1 MADEPKNDQTLP
13 PDNFKAGTKIADA
26 ADVTMSPEHKEGL
39 AKIAA
44 DFGAETIAPM
54 NKASTDTEHD
64 VTLGALPSHHKHVDS
79 TMNLQIPK
87 FDPNGATMPPSGY
100 PAPKHD
106 PNDMTLAPS
115 GYSAPKHDPNDMT
128 LPPSGYPAP
137 KHDPNDMTLAPS
149 GYPAPKHDPNDMTL
163 SNHNQAL
170 FDSNSA
176 TMPPDGQVAASYD
189 PNGAT
194 MAPSQSGA
202 YDPNGATMPPSQ
214 SGAYDPN
221 GATMAPSQS
230 GDYDPNGATM
240 PPSQSGAY
248 DPNGATMAPGQE
260 SKSGNTAVNVG
271 SIKPNTGGKN
281 YPNVPGYDILGELGR
296 GGMGVV
302 YRAKQRG
309 LGRMVALKMILG
321 GANVNPDDVARF
333 ELEARAVG
341 SMTHPNIVQV
351 YEVSEFNGTPFF
363 SLEFVDGGPLDT
375 KLKSEPQPADWCA
388 QMMLQLSRGMAYA
401 HSKQIIHRDLK
412 PANVLIT
419 KDGVGK
425 IADFGLAKKMDADDG
440 KTRAGS
446 IMGTPS
452 YMPPEQ
458 ASGETADIGPLADIY
473 SLGAMFYEFLTGK
486 PPFRGT
492 TLLQTLED
500 VRNKE
505 PVAPNVL
512 VPSVPLDLQTICLK
526 CLEKDKAKR
535 YPTADELADD
545 IERFIKGEPILARPV
560 GIYTKTLKWAKRNQ
574 AKAALIAV
582 SALAAVTIFIGAI
595 TAAIMIRNSSIK
607 ELAARDAVDAQK
619 NAIAEELKS
628 IRDETTPAL
637 ITAMIFFDEKK
648 FEQAKDILGVI
659 VAKTAEKE
667 LLKEIYEPA
676 KKLLDDTENRIK
688 ATNDLGFFV
697 KHYDEALFQ
706 SSDVMGNRVEARA
719 KSIEEASK
727 ALEIVGI
734 NYIKDAKYA
743 LSLPSH
749 LSDVEKKHLTDEA
762 LELAVIIARRNAI
775 LLPDISPEDLKTRS
789 LESLEIM
796 EKTTGF
802 AKENHIFHLVK
813 GELLKT
819 LSQLPESQAEL
830 EKAKA
835 IAPERASEFFFLGLA
850 AFNQNEYAFA
860 QEFFEKALRKDPEMF
875 WANFLT
881 AVCQVRQEQW
891 AAARASLTSC
901 IATRPN
907 LGPAYLVR
915 GIVDGKLMRG
925 KKSASPS
932 DFAEA
937 VEDFKKAKKYG
948 VPKFDVLINEGNLFF
963 EMGKFKDAQKNF
975 EEAVLLKPTDP
986 RGINNL
992 ALCYRKAGKNVEA
1005 IELFTKNIKLNPI
1018 NGDSYHWRGLAFLDL
1033 QPKEIQKA
1041 TEDFL
1046 QAGNLRFLNIDK
1058 IEDYLIA
1065 AELFYATKAY
1075 DKALPLCDLAVR
1087 LNPSNSLSHL
1097 LKAKILLELNK
1108 FAESKT
1114 SFDDY
1119 FATHDPKKDM
1129 PLDPNAYKGRG
1140 ICQRALNLLG
1150 PALSDLSRSAAM
1162 LPDDTQLRVRRAML
1176 LVSAWK
1182 DLAQDDFTMVLA
1194 SKDANQGQIIEALTM
1209 RGYLRALQNNVKGA
1223 IEDADAALAK
1233 TPIPGVQ
1240 TVLNA
1245 AGVYSISGGKLEMD
1259 SDAKPELKP
1268 QAELYKK
1275 KAIELLKKAMDAFPE
1290 NQRQGIWVQ
1299 AISSDDSFDPLKK
1312 EAEFKALQAKYALPP
1327 KK

>member
-1 MADEPKNDQTLP
+1 MAGKPEDDQTLAP
-13 PDNFKAGTKIADA
+13 NNNIKSGIDDA
-26 ADVTMSPEHKEGL
+26 SILSEPSNSELSISPELKEGL

-54 NKASTDTEHD
+54 HKASTDTEHD
-64 VTLGALPSHHKHVDS
+64 VTLAPSHQHKHIDS
-79 TMNLQIPK
+79 TMNLQIPQFVMGAAPK
-87 FDPNGATMPPSGY
+87 NDPNSATMPPDGKAPAYDPSSATMPPSGNA
-100 PAPKHD
+100 APKND
-106 PNDMTLAPS
+106 PNA
-115 GYSAPKHDPNDMT
+115 A
-128 LPPSGYPAP
+128 
-137 KHDPNDMTLAPS
+137 
-149 GYPAPKHDPNDMTL
+149 TL
-163 SNHNQAL
+163 SPDDQAL
-170 FDSNSA
+170 FDSFFDSNSA
-176 TMPPDGQVAASYD
+176 TMPPDGKAPAYD
-189 PNGAT
+189 PNSAT
-194 MAPSQSGA
+194 MPPSQSGA

-214 SGAYDPN
+214 SGA
-221 GATMAPSQS
+221 
-230 GDYDPNGATM
+230 YDPNGATM

-260 SKSGNTAVNVG
+260 SKSGSSNTAVNVG
-271 SIKPNTGGKN
+271 SIKPNTGGSKF
-281 YPNVPGYDILGELGR
+281 PNVPGYDILGELGR

-321 GANVNPDDVARF
+321 GANVNPEDIARF

-351 YEVSEFNGTPFF
+351 YEVSEFQGAPFF
-363 SLEFVDGGPLDT
+363 SLEFVDGGPLDS
-375 KLKSEPQPADWCA
+375 KLKSEPQPAEWCA

-401 HSKQIIHRDLK
+401 HSMQIIHRDLK

-419 KDGVGK
+419 KDGIGK

-505 PVAPNVL
+505 PVAPNIL

-560 GIYTKTLKWAKRNQ
+560 SLYTKTLKWAKRNQ

-582 SALAAVTIFIGAI
+582 SAVAAVTIFIGAI

-607 ELAARDAVDAQK
+607 EMAARDAVDEK
-619 NAIAEELKS
+619 NKAIALELDG
-628 IRDETTPAL
+628 IRNETTPAL
-637 ITAMIFFDEKK
+637 ISAKTLFDEKK
-648 FEQAKDILGVI
+648 FEEAKDVLGKV
-659 VAKTAEKE
+659 VAKTSGKDPLEEIFKSANE
-667 LLKEIYEPA
+667 LLTQ
-676 KKLLDDTENRIK
+676 TEARIK
-688 ATNDLGFFV
+688 ATTDMSLFS
-697 KHYDEALFQ
+697 KHYDDALFH
-706 SSDVMGNRVEARA
+706 SSDAMGNRMEARES
-719 KSIEEASK
+719 SISEAVKGLS
-727 ALEIVGI
+727 LVGI
-734 NYIKDAKYA
+734 NYIEDKEYK
-743 LSLPSH
+743 LKLPDH
-749 LSDVEKKHLTDEA
+749 LSGAEKKHLTDEA
-762 LELAVIIARRNAI
+762 LELAVILARRNAMP
-775 LLPDISPEDLKTRS
+775 LPDISAEDLKKRS

-796 EKTTGF
+796 EKTRGF
-802 AKENHIFHLVK
+802 AKENHIFHLIK
-813 GELLKT
+813 GDLLKT
-819 LSQLPESQAEL
+819 LSQLPEAQAEF
-830 EKAKA
+830 EKAKT
-835 IAPERASEFFFLGLA
+835 IAPERASEFFFLGLG
-850 AFNQNEYAFA
+850 AFNQNDYAAA
-860 QEFFEKALRKDPEMF
+860 QDFFEKAVRKDPDMF

-881 AVCQVRQEQW
+881 AVCQVRQEQF

-925 KKSASPS
+925 KTSATES
-932 DFAEA
+932 DYSEA
-937 VEDFKKAKKYG
+937 FEDFRKAEKYG
-948 VPKFDVLINEGNLFF
+948 IPKFDVLVNEGNLFF
-963 EMGKFKDAQKNF
+963 EMNKFKDAQKNF
-975 EEAVLLKPTDP
+975 EEAVKLKPNDP

-992 ALCYRKAGKNVEA
+992 ALCYRKEGKNVEA
-1005 IELFTKNIKLNPI
+1005 IELFTKNIKANPI
-1018 NGDSYHWRGLAFLDL
+1018 SGDSYHWRGLAYLDL

-1041 TEDFL
+1041 TEDFI
-1046 QAGNLRFLNIDK
+1046 QAGNLRYLNKDK

-1065 AELFYATKAY
+1065 AELFYSTKNFE
-1075 DKALPLCDLAVR
+1075 KALPLCNLAVQ

-1114 SFDDY
+1114 AFDDY
-1119 FATHDPKKDM
+1119 FATHDPKKDS
-1129 PLDPNAYKGRG
+1129 PLDPQAYKGRG

-1162 LPDDTQLRVRRAML
+1162 LPDDTQSRVRRAML

-1194 SKDANQGQIIEALTM
+1194 SKDAEPGQIIEALTM
-1209 RGYLRALQNNVKGA
+1209 RGYLRATQNNIKGA

-1233 TPIPGVQ
+1233 NPTPSVQ

-1245 AGVYSISGGKLEMD
+1245 AGVYSISGGKLELD

-1268 QAELYKK
+1268 QADLYKK
-1275 KAIELLKKAMDAFPE
+1275 KAVELLKKAIEAFPE
-1290 NQRQGIWVQ
+1290 PQRQGIWGQ
-1299 AISSDDSFDPLKK
+1299 AVSSDDSFDSLKK
-1312 EAEFKALQAKYALPP
+1312 EADFKALQSKYTPAP

>member
-1 MADEPKNDQTLP
+1 MAATPENDQTIAPNNLKDP
-13 PDNFKAGTKIADA
+13 AKIEDA
-26 ADVTMSPEHKEGL
+26 SILQSSASDVSMSPEHKEGL
-39 AKIAA
+39 AKIAE

-54 NKASTDTEHD
+54 HKASTDTEHD
-64 VTLGALPSHHKHVDS
+64 VTLGASPSNHRQIDS

-87 FDPNGATMPPSGY
+87 FDSNSATMPPSGNA
-100 PAPKHD
+100 APKYD
-106 PNDMTLAPS
+106 PN
-115 GYSAPKHDPNDMT
+115 SATM
-128 LPPSGYPAP
+128 PPSGNAAP
-137 KHDPNDMTLAPS
+137 KNDPNA
-149 GYPAPKHDPNDMTL
+149 ATL
-163 SNHNQAL
+163 SPDDRAL
-170 FDSNSA
+170 FDAFFNSNSA
-176 TMPPDGQVAASYD
+176 TMPPDGKAPAYD

-194 MAPSQSGA
+194 MPPSQSGAYDPNGATMPPSQSGA

-221 GATMAPSQS
+221 GATMA
-230 GDYDPNGATM
+230 
-240 PPSQSGAY
+240 PSQSGAY

-271 SIKPNTGGKN
+271 SIKPNTGGSKF
-281 YPNVPGYDILGELGR
+281 PNVPGYDILGELGR

-321 GANVNPDDVARF
+321 GANVNPEDVARF

-351 YEVSEFNGTPFF
+351 YEVSEFNGAPFF
-363 SLEFVDGGPLDT
+363 SLEFVDGGPLDS
-375 KLKSEPQPADWCA
+375 KLKSEPQPAEWCA

-412 PANVLIT
+412 PANVLVT
-419 KDGVGK
+419 KDGIGK

-505 PVAPNVL
+505 PIAPNVL
-512 VPSVPLDLQTICLK
+512 VASVPLDLQTICLK

-574 AKAALIAV
+574 AKAALITV
-582 SALAAVTIFIGAI
+582 SAVAAVAIFLGSIVL
-595 TAAIMIRNSSIK
+595 MILAQKAEVLAKK
-607 ELAARDAVDAQK
+607 ELARDQ
-619 NAIAEELKS
+619 AIALELDG
-628 IRDETTPAL
+628 IRNETTPAL
-637 ITAMIFFDEKK
+637 ISAKTLFDEKK
-648 FEQAKDILGVI
+648 FEEAKDILGKI
-659 VAKTAEKE
+659 VAKTSGKDPLEEIFKSANE
-667 LLKEIYEPA
+667 LLTK
-676 KKLLDDTENRIK
+676 TEARIK
-688 ATNDLGFFV
+688 ATTDMSLFS
-697 KHYDEALFQ
+697 KHYDDALFH
-706 SSDVMGNRVEARA
+706 SSDAMGNRIEARESSISEAA
-719 KSIEEASK
+719 KGLS
-727 ALEIVGI
+727 LVGI
-734 NYIKDAKYA
+734 NYIEDKEYK
-743 LSLPSH
+743 LKLPDH
-749 LSDVEKKHLTDEA
+749 LSDAEKKHLTDEA
-762 LELAVIIARRNAI
+762 LELAVILARRNAMP
-775 LLPDISPEDLKTRS
+775 LPDISAEELKKRS

-796 EKTTGF
+796 EKTRGF
-802 AKENHIFHLVK
+802 AKENHIFHLIK
-813 GELLKT
+813 GDLLKT
-819 LSQLPESQAEL
+819 LSKLPEAQAEF
-830 EKAKA
+830 EKAKT
-835 IAPERASEFFFLGLA
+835 IAPERPSEFFFLGLG
-850 AFNQNEYAFA
+850 AFNQNDYPSA
-860 QEFFEKALRKDPEMF
+860 QDFFEKAVRKDPDMF

-881 AVCQVRQEQW
+881 AVCQVRQEQF

-925 KKSASPS
+925 KTSVTDS
-932 DFAEA
+932 DYSEA
-937 VEDFKKAKKYG
+937 FEDFKKAEKYG
-948 VPKFDVLINEGNLFF
+948 IPKFDVLVNEGNLFF
-963 EMGKFKDAQKNF
+963 EMNKFKDAQKNF
-975 EEAVLLKPTDP
+975 EEAVKLKPNDP

-992 ALCYRKAGKNVEA
+992 ALCYRKEGKNVEA
-1005 IELFTKNIKLNPI
+1005 IELFTKNIKANPI
-1018 NGDSYHWRGLAFLDL
+1018 SGDSYHWRGLAYLDL

-1041 TEDFL
+1041 TEDFI
-1046 QAGNLRFLNIDK
+1046 QAGNLRFLNKDK

-1065 AELFYATKAY
+1065 AELFYSTKKFE
-1075 DKALPLCDLAVR
+1075 KALPLCDLAVR

-1119 FATHDPKKDM
+1119 FATHDPKKDL
-1129 PLDPNAYKGRG
+1129 PLDPLAYKGRG

-1162 LPDDTQLRVRRAML
+1162 LPDDTQSRVRRAML

-1194 SKDANQGQIIEALTM
+1194 SKDADPGQIIEALTM
-1209 RGYLRALQNNVKGA
+1209 RGYLRATQNNIKGA

-1233 TPIPGVQ
+1233 NPTPSVQ
-1240 TVLNA
+1240 TVINA
-1245 AGVYSISGGKLEMD
+1245 AGVYSVSGGKLELD

-1268 QAELYKK
+1268 QADLYKK
-1275 KAIELLKKAMDAFPE
+1275 KAVELLKKAIEAFPE
-1290 NQRQGIWVQ
+1290 PQRQGIWGQVV
-1299 AISSDDSFDPLKK
+1299 SSDDSFDSLKK
-1312 EAEFKALQAKYALPP
+1312 EAEFKALQAKYAVAP

>member
-1 MADEPKNDQTLP
+1 MTATPEDDQTIAP
-13 PDNFKAGTKIADA
+13 NNNIKAATKTDDA
-26 ADVTMSPEHKEGL
+26 SILSVPSNSELSISPEHKEGL

-44 DFGAETIAPM
+44 DFGAETIAPVH
-54 NKASTDTEHD
+54 KASTDTEHD
-64 VTLGALPSHHKHVDS
+64 VTLGASHQHKHIDS
-79 TMNLQIPK
+79 TMNLQ
-87 FDPNGATMPPSGY
+87 MPPSSH
-100 PAPKHD
+100 ATPKND
-106 PNDMTLAPS
+106 PNA
-115 GYSAPKHDPNDMT
+115 A
-128 LPPSGYPAP
+128 
-137 KHDPNDMTLAPS
+137 
-149 GYPAPKHDPNDMTL
+149 TL
-163 SNHNQAL
+163 S
-170 FDSNSA
+170 
-176 TMPPDGQVAASYD
+176 PDGQT
-189 PNGAT
+189 P
-194 MAPSQSGA
+194 A

-221 GATMAPSQS
+221 GATMPPSQS
-230 GDYDPNGATM
+230 GAYDPNGATM

-271 SIKPNTGGKN
+271 SIKPNTGGSKF
-281 YPNVPGYDILGELGR
+281 PNVPGYDILGELGR

-321 GANVNPDDVARF
+321 GANVNPDDIARF

-351 YEVSEFNGTPFF
+351 YEVSEFNGAPFF
-363 SLEFVDGGPLDT
+363 SLEFVDGGPLDS
-375 KLKSEPQPADWCA
+375 KLKSEPQPAEWCA

-401 HSKQIIHRDLK
+401 HSMQIIHRDLK

-419 KDGVGK
+419 KDGIGK

-512 VPSVPLDLQTICLK
+512 VASVPLDLQTICLK

-560 GIYTKTLKWAKRNQ
+560 NIYTKALKWAKRNQ
-574 AKAALIAV
+574 AKAALIGV
-582 SALAAVTIFIGAI
+582 SALAAVTIFLG
-595 TAAIMIRNSSIK
+595 SIVLTVLAQKAEVLAKK
-607 ELAARDAVDAQK
+607 ELARDQ
-619 NAIAEELKS
+619 AITLELEG
-628 IRDETTPAL
+628 IRNETMPAL
-637 ITAMIFFDEKK
+637 ITAKTLFDEKK
-648 FEQAKDILGVI
+648 FEEAKDILGKV
-659 VAKTAEKE
+659 VAKTSGKDPLEEIFKSANE
-667 LLKEIYEPA
+667 LLTKAEA
-676 KKLLDDTENRIK
+676 RIK
-688 ATNDLGFFV
+688 ATSDMSLFS
-697 KHYDEALFQ
+697 KHYDEAIFH
-706 SSDVMGNRVEARA
+706 SSDAMGNRTEARESSISEAA
-719 KSIEEASK
+719 KGLA
-727 ALEIVGI
+727 IVGI
-734 NYIKDAKYA
+734 EYTKDSKYT
-743 LSLPSH
+743 LNLPDH
-749 LSDVEKKHLTDEA
+749 LSDAEKKHLTDEA
-762 LELAVIIARRNAI
+762 LELAIIIARRNA
-775 LLPDISPEDLKTRS
+775 LPLPGLSPEDLKARS
-789 LESLEIM
+789 VESLEIM
-796 EKTTGF
+796 EKTRGF
-802 AKENHIFHLVK
+802 AKENHIFHLIK
-813 GELLKT
+813 ADLLKS
-819 LSQLPESQAEL
+819 LSQLPEAQAEI
-830 EKAKA
+830 EKANT

-850 AFNQNEYAFA
+850 SFNQNEYEIA
-860 QEFFEKALRKDPEMF
+860 QGYFEKSLRKDPEMF
-875 WANFLT
+875 WSNFLT

-925 KKSASPS
+925 KKSASES
-932 DFAEA
+932 DYSEA
-937 VEDFKKAKKYG
+937 LEDFKKAEKYG
-948 VPKFDVLINEGNLFF
+948 IPKFDVLVNEGNLFF
-963 EMGKFKDAQKNF
+963 EMDKLKEAQKNF
-975 EEAVLLKPTDP
+975 EEAVKLKPNDP
-986 RGINNL
+986 RGVNNL
-992 ALCYRKAGKNVEA
+992 ALCYRKEGKNIEA
-1005 IELFTKNIKLNPI
+1005 IDLFTKNIKANPI
-1018 NGDSYHWRGLAFLDL
+1018 SGDSYHWRGLAYLDL

-1041 TEDFL
+1041 IEDFI
-1046 QAGNLRFLNIDK
+1046 QAGNLRFLNKDK
-1058 IEDYLIA
+1058 IEDYLLA
-1065 AELFYATKAY
+1065 AELFYSTKMF
-1075 DKALPLCDLAVR
+1075 DKALPLCDFAVQ
-1087 LNPSNSLSHL
+1087 LNPGNSLSHL

-1119 FATHDPKKDM
+1119 FATHDPKKDQ
-1129 PLDPNAYKGRG
+1129 PLDPQAYKGRG

-1162 LPDDTQLRVRRAML
+1162 VPGDTQARVRRAML

-1194 SKDANQGQIIEALTM
+1194 SKDAEPGQIIEALTM

-1233 TPIPGVQ
+1233 NPTPSVQ

-1245 AGVYSISGGKLEMD
+1245 AGVYSISGGKLELD

-1268 QAELYKK
+1268 QAEAYKK
-1275 KAIELLKKAMDAFPE
+1275 KAIELLKKAIEAFPE
-1290 NQRQGIWVQ
+1290 PQRQGIWGQ
-1299 AISSDDSFDPLKK
+1299 AVSSDDSFDSLKK
-1312 EAEFKALQAKYALPP
+1312 EAEFKALQSKYTPAP

>member
-1 MADEPKNDQTLP
+1 MAGKPEDDQTLAP
-13 PDNFKAGTKIADA
+13 NNNIKAATD
-26 ADVTMSPEHKEGL
+26 DVSIVSVPSNSELSISPELKEGL

-54 NKASTDTEHD
+54 HKASTDTEHD
-64 VTLGALPSHHKHVDS
+64 VTLGASHQQKHIDS
-79 TMNLQIPK
+79 TMNLQVPQFVTGAGPK
-87 FDPNGATMPPSGY
+87 NDPNAATMPPSGNA
-100 PAPKHD
+100 APKND
-106 PNDMTLAPS
+106 PNA
-115 GYSAPKHDPNDMT
+115 A
-128 LPPSGYPAP
+128 
-137 KHDPNDMTLAPS
+137 
-149 GYPAPKHDPNDMTL
+149 TL
-163 SNHNQAL
+163 SPDDRAL
-170 FDSNSA
+170 FDSFFNSNSA
-176 TMPPDGQVAASYD
+176 TMPPDGKAPAYD

-194 MAPSQSGA
+194 MPPSQSGA

-230 GDYDPNGATM
+230 GAYDPNGATM
-240 PPSQSGAY
+240 APSQSGAY

-271 SIKPNTGGKN
+271 SIKPNSGGSK

-321 GANVNPDDVARF
+321 GANVNPEDIARF

-351 YEVSEFNGTPFF
+351 YEVSEFQGAPFF
-363 SLEFVDGGPLDT
+363 SLEFVDGGPLDS
-375 KLKSEPQPADWCA
+375 KLKSEPQPAEWCA

-401 HSKQIIHRDLK
+401 HSMQIIHRDLK

-419 KDGVGK
+419 KDGIGK

-512 VPSVPLDLQTICLK
+512 VASVPLDLQTICLK

-560 GIYTKTLKWAKRNQ
+560 GMYTKTLKWAKRNQ
-574 AKAALIAV
+574 AKAALIGV
-582 SALAAVTIFIGAI
+582 SAVAAVAIFLG
-595 TAAIMIRNSSIK
+595 SIYVMVLAKKAEASAKNEEILAKK
-607 ELAARDAVDAQK
+607 ELARDQ
-619 NAIAEELKS
+619 AIALELDG
-628 IRDETTPAL
+628 IRNETTPAL
-637 ITAMIFFDEKK
+637 ISAKTLFDEKK
-648 FEQAKDILGVI
+648 FEEAKDILGKV
-659 VAKTAEKE
+659 VAKTSGKD
-667 LLKEIYEPA
+667 LLKEIYQSSND
-676 KKLLDDTENRIK
+676 LLMQTEARIK
-688 ATNDLGFFV
+688 ATNDMTLFS
-697 KHYDEALFQ
+697 KHYDDALFH
-706 SSDVMGNRVEARA
+706 SSDAMGNRTEARESSISEAA
-719 KSIEEASK
+719 KGL
-727 ALEIVGI
+727 ALVGI
-734 NYIKDAKYA
+734 NYIEDKEYK
-743 LSLPSH
+743 LKLPDH
-749 LSDVEKKHLTDEA
+749 LSGAEKKHLTDEA
-762 LELAVIIARRNAI
+762 LELAIILARRNAMP
-775 LLPDISPEDLKTRS
+775 LPDISAEELKKRS

-796 EKTTGF
+796 EKTRGF
-802 AKENHIFHLVK
+802 AKENHIFHLIK
-813 GELLKT
+813 GDLFKT
-819 LSQLPESQAEL
+819 LSQLPEAQAEF
-830 EKAKA
+830 EKAKT
-835 IAPERASEFFFLGLA
+835 IAPERASEFFFLGLGA
-850 AFNQNEYAFA
+850 LNQNDYATA
-860 QEFFEKALRKDPEMF
+860 QDFFEKALRKDPEMF

-881 AVCQVRQEQW
+881 SVCQVRQEQF

-925 KKSASPS
+925 KTSTTDS
-932 DFAEA
+932 DYSEA
-937 VEDFKKAKKYG
+937 FEDFKKAEKYG
-948 VPKFDVLINEGNLFF
+948 IPKFDVLVNEGNLFF
-963 EMGKFKDAQKNF
+963 EMNKFKDAQKNF
-975 EEAVLLKPTDP
+975 EEAVKLKPNDP

-992 ALCYRKAGKNVEA
+992 ALCYRKEGKNVEA
-1005 IELFTKNIKLNPI
+1005 IELFTKNIKANPI
-1018 NGDSYHWRGLAFLDL
+1018 SGDSYHWRGLAYLDL

-1041 TEDFL
+1041 IEDFI
-1046 QAGNLRFLNIDK
+1046 QAGNLRFLNKDK

-1065 AELFYATKAY
+1065 AELFYSTKNFE
-1075 DKALPLCDLAVR
+1075 KALPLCNLAVQ

-1114 SFDDY
+1114 AFDDY
-1119 FATHDPKKDM
+1119 FATHDPKKDS
-1129 PLDPNAYKGRG
+1129 PLDPQAYKGRG

-1162 LPDDTQLRVRRAML
+1162 LPDDTQSRVRRAML

-1194 SKDANQGQIIEALTM
+1194 SKDAEPGQIIEALTM
-1209 RGYLRALQNNVKGA
+1209 RGYLRATQNNIKGA

-1233 TPIPGVQ
+1233 NPTPSVQ

-1245 AGVYSISGGKLEMD
+1245 AGVYSVSGGKLELD

-1268 QAELYKK
+1268 QADLYKK
-1275 KAIELLKKAMDAFPE
+1275 KAVELLKKAIEAFPE
-1290 NQRQGIWVQ
+1290 PQRQGIWGQ
-1299 AISSDDSFDPLKK
+1299 AVSSDDSFDSLKK
-1312 EAEFKALQAKYALPP
+1312 ESEFKALQSKYAPAP

>member
-1 MADEPKNDQTLP
+1 MAGKPEDDQTLAP
-13 PDNFKAGTKIADA
+13 NNNIKAATDD
-26 ADVTMSPEHKEGL
+26 DVSILSIPSNSELSISPELKEGL

-54 NKASTDTEHD
+54 HKASTDTEHD
-64 VTLGALPSHHKHVDS
+64 VTLAPSHQHKHIDS
-79 TMNLQIPK
+79 TMNLQIPQFVMGAAPK
-87 FDPNGATMPPSGY
+87 NDPNSATMPPDGKAPAYDPSSATMPPSGNA
-100 PAPKHD
+100 APKND
-106 PNDMTLAPS
+106 PNA
-115 GYSAPKHDPNDMT
+115 A
-128 LPPSGYPAP
+128 
-137 KHDPNDMTLAPS
+137 
-149 GYPAPKHDPNDMTL
+149 TL
-163 SNHNQAL
+163 SPDDQAL
-170 FDSNSA
+170 FDSFFDSNSA
-176 TMPPDGQVAASYD
+176 TMPPDGKAPAYD
-189 PNGAT
+189 PNSAT
-194 MAPSQSGA
+194 MPPSQSGA

-221 GATMAPSQS
+221 GATMPPSQS
-230 GDYDPNGATM
+230 GAYDPNGATM

-260 SKSGNTAVNVG
+260 SKSGSSNTAVNVG
-271 SIKPNTGGKN
+271 SIKPNTGGSKF
-281 YPNVPGYDILGELGR
+281 PNVPGYDILGELGR

-321 GANVNPDDVARF
+321 GANVNPEDIARF

-351 YEVSEFNGTPFF
+351 YEVSEFQGAPFF
-363 SLEFVDGGPLDT
+363 SLEFVDGGPLDS
-375 KLKSEPQPADWCA
+375 KLKSEPQPAEWCA

-401 HSKQIIHRDLK
+401 HSMQIIHRDLK

-419 KDGVGK
+419 KDGIGK

-512 VPSVPLDLQTICLK
+512 VASVPLDLQTICLK

-560 GIYTKTLKWAKRNQ
+560 GMYTKTLKWAKRNQ

-582 SALAAVTIFIGAI
+582 SAVAAVTIFIGSI

-607 ELAARDAVDAQK
+607 EMAARDAVDEK
-619 NAIAEELKS
+619 NKAIALELDG
-628 IRDETTPAL
+628 IRNETTPAL
-637 ITAMIFFDEKK
+637 ITANTLFDEKK
-648 FEQAKDILGVI
+648 FEEAKDILGKI
-659 VAKTAEKE
+659 VAKTSGKD
-667 LLKEIYEPA
+667 LLKEIHYSASE
-676 KKLLDDTENRIK
+676 LLQKAEARIK
-688 ATNDLGFFV
+688 ATTDMSLFS
-697 KHYDEALFQ
+697 KHYDDALFH
-706 SSDVMGNRVEARA
+706 SSDAMGNRMEARESSISEAA
-719 KSIEEASK
+719 KGLS
-727 ALEIVGI
+727 LVGI
-734 NYIKDAKYA
+734 NYIEDKEYK
-743 LSLPSH
+743 LKLPDH
-749 LSDVEKKHLTDEA
+749 LSDAEKKHLTDEA
-762 LELAVIIARRNAI
+762 LELAVILARRNAMP
-775 LLPDISPEDLKTRS
+775 LPDISAEELKKRS

-796 EKTTGF
+796 EKTRGF
-802 AKENHIFHLVK
+802 AKENHIFHLIK
-813 GELLKT
+813 GDLLKT
-819 LSQLPESQAEL
+819 LSKLPEAQAEF
-830 EKAKA
+830 EKAKT
-835 IAPERASEFFFLGLA
+835 IAPERPSEFFFLGLG
-850 AFNQNEYAFA
+850 AFNQNDYAAA
-860 QEFFEKALRKDPEMF
+860 QDFFEKAVRKDPDMF

-881 AVCQVRQEQW
+881 AVCQVRQEQF

-925 KKSASPS
+925 KTSPTDS
-932 DFAEA
+932 DYSEA
-937 VEDFKKAKKYG
+937 FEDFKKAEKYG
-948 VPKFDVLINEGNLFF
+948 IPKFDVLVNEGNLFF
-963 EMGKFKDAQKNF
+963 EMNKFKDAQKNF
-975 EEAVLLKPTDP
+975 EEAVKLKPNDP

-992 ALCYRKAGKNVEA
+992 ALCYRKEGKNVEA
-1005 IELFTKNIKLNPI
+1005 IELFTKNIKANPI
-1018 NGDSYHWRGLAFLDL
+1018 SGDSYHWRGLAYLDL

-1041 TEDFL
+1041 TEDFI
-1046 QAGNLRFLNIDK
+1046 QAGNLRYLNKDK

-1065 AELFYATKAY
+1065 AELFYSTKNFE
-1075 DKALPLCDLAVR
+1075 KALPLCNLAVQ

-1114 SFDDY
+1114 AFDDY
-1119 FATHDPKKDM
+1119 FATHDPKKDL
-1129 PLDPNAYKGRG
+1129 PLVPWLTKDVE
-1140 ICQRALNLLG
+1140 
-1150 PALSDLSRSAAM
+1150 SA
-1162 LPDDTQLRVRRAML
+1162 
-1176 LVSAWK
+1176 S
-1182 DLAQDDFTMVLA
+1182 
-1194 SKDANQGQIIEALTM
+1194 
-1209 RGYLRALQNNVKGA
+1209 
-1223 IEDADAALAK
+1223 
-1233 TPIPGVQ
+1233 
-1240 TVLNA
+1240 
-1245 AGVYSISGGKLEMD
+1245 
-1259 SDAKPELKP
+1259 EL
-1268 QAELYKK
+1268 
-1275 KAIELLKKAMDAFPE
+1275 
-1290 NQRQGIWVQ
+1290 
-1299 AISSDDSFDPLKK
+1299 
-1312 EAEFKALQAKYALPP
+1312 
-1327 KK
+1327 

>member
-1 MADEPKNDQTLP
+1 MAAIPEDDQTLAP
-13 PDNFKAGTKIADA
+13 NNNLKTATDDA
-26 ADVTMSPEHKEGL
+26 SILSVPSNSELSISPEHKEGL

-54 NKASTDTEHD
+54 HKASTDTEHD
-64 VTLGALPSHHKHVDS
+64 VTLGPSHQHKHIDS
-79 TMNLQIPK
+79 TMNLQIPQFVMDAK
-87 FDPNGATMPPSGY
+87 SKNDPNAATMPPSGNAT
-100 PAPKHD
+100 PKNDPNAATMPPSGHATPKHD
-106 PNDMTLAPS
+106 PNAATM
-115 GYSAPKHDPNDMT
+115 
-128 LPPSGYPAP
+128 PPSGNATP
-137 KHDPNDMTLAPS
+137 KNDPNA
-149 GYPAPKHDPNDMTL
+149 ATL
-163 SNHNQAL
+163 SPDDQAL
-170 FDSNSA
+170 FDSFFDSNSA
-176 TMPPDGQVAASYD
+176 TMPPDGKAPAYD
-189 PNGAT
+189 PNDAT
-194 MAPSQSGA
+194 MAPGQSGA

-214 SGAYDPN
+214 SGAYNPN
-221 GATMAPSQS
+221 DATMAP
-230 GDYDPNGATM
+230 G
-240 PPSQSGAY
+240 QSGAY
-248 DPNGATMAPGQE
+248 DPNSATMAPGQE
-260 SKSGNTAVNVG
+260 SNSGNTAVHVG
-271 SIKPNTGGKN
+271 SVKPNSGGSKF
-281 YPNVPGYDILGELGR
+281 PNVPGYDILGELGR

-321 GANVNPDDVARF
+321 GANVNPEDIARF

-351 YEVSEFNGTPFF
+351 YEVSEFQGAPFF
-363 SLEFVDGGPLDT
+363 SLEFVDGGPLDS
-375 KLKSEPQPADWCA
+375 KLKSEPQPAEWCA

-401 HSKQIIHRDLK
+401 HSMQIIHRDLK

-419 KDGVGK
+419 KDGIGK

-512 VPSVPLDLQTICLK
+512 VASVPLDLQTICLK

-535 YPTADELADD
+535 YPTADELAND

-574 AKAALIAV
+574 AKAALIGV
-582 SALAAVTIFIGAI
+582 SAVAAVTIFIGSI
-595 TAAIMIRNSSIK
+595 TAAIMIQNSK
-607 ELAARDAVDAQK
+607 VNELAARDAVDEK
-619 NAIAEELKS
+619 NKAIALELDG
-628 IRDETTPAL
+628 IRNETNPAL
-637 ITAMIFFDEKK
+637 ISANSLFDEKK
-648 FEQAKDILGVI
+648 FEQAKDILGKV
-659 VAKTAEKE
+659 VAKTSGKE
-667 LLKEIYEPA
+667 TLKEIYEPA
-676 KKLLDDTENRIK
+676 KDLLAKTEQRIK
-688 ATNDLGFFV
+688 ATNDMSLFS
-697 KHYDEALFQ
+697 KHYDDALFH
-706 SSDVMGNRVEARA
+706 SSDAMGNRIEARESSISEAA
-719 KSIEEASK
+719 KGL
-727 ALEIVGI
+727 ALIGI
-734 NYIKDAKYA
+734 KYTEDKEY
-743 LSLPSH
+743 LLKLPDH
-749 LSDVEKKHLTDEA
+749 LSDAEKKHLTDEA
-762 LELAVIIARRNAI
+762 LELAIILARRNAMP
-775 LLPDISPEDLKTRS
+775 LPDISAEDLKKRS

-796 EKTTGF
+796 EKTRGF
-802 AKENHIFHLVK
+802 AKENHIFHLIK
-813 GELLKT
+813 ADLLKT
-819 LSQLPESQAEL
+819 LSQLPEAQAEF
-830 EKAKA
+830 EKAKT
-835 IAPERASEFFFLGLA
+835 IAPERASEFFFLGLG
-850 AFNQNEYAFA
+850 AFNKNDYATA
-860 QEFFEKALRKDPEMF
+860 QDFFEKALRKDPELF

-881 AVCQVRQEQW
+881 AVCQVRQEQF

-915 GIVDGKLMRG
+915 GIVDGKLIRG
-925 KKSASPS
+925 KTSTTDS
-932 DFAEA
+932 DYSEA
-937 VEDFKKAKKYG
+937 FEDFKKAEKYG
-948 VPKFDVLINEGNLFF
+948 IPKFDVLVNEGNLYF

-975 EEAVLLKPTDP
+975 EDAIKLKPTDS

-992 ALCYRKAGKNVEA
+992 ALCYRKDGKNVEA
-1005 IELFTKNIKLNPI
+1005 IELFTRNIKANPI
-1018 NGDSYHWRGLAFLDL
+1018 DGDSYHWRGLAYLDL

-1041 TEDFL
+1041 IEDFL
-1046 QAGNLRFLNIDK
+1046 QAGNLRFLNKDK
-1058 IEDYLIA
+1058 VEDYLIA
-1065 AELFYATKAY
+1065 SELFYSTKNFE
-1075 DKALPLCDLAVR
+1075 KALPLCNLAVQ

-1114 SFDDY
+1114 AFDDY
-1119 FATHDPKKDM
+1119 FAMHDPKKDS
-1129 PLDPNAYKGRG
+1129 PLDPQAYKGRG

-1162 LPDDTQLRVRRAML
+1162 LPDDTQSRVRRAML

-1194 SKDANQGQIIEALTM
+1194 SKDAEPGQIIEALTM
-1209 RGYLRALQNNVKGA
+1209 RGYLRATQNNIKGA

-1233 TPIPGVQ
+1233 NPTPSVQ
-1240 TVLNA
+1240 TVLNS
-1245 AGVYSISGGKLEMD
+1245 AGVYSISGGKLELD

-1268 QAELYKK
+1268 QADLYKK
-1275 KAIELLKKAMDAFPE
+1275 KAIELLKKAIEAFPE
-1290 NQRQGIWVQ
+1290 PQRQGIWGQ
-1299 AISSDDSFDPLKK
+1299 AISSDDSFDSLKK
-1312 EAEFKALQAKYALPP
+1312 EAEFKALQAKYSPAP

>member
-1 MADEPKNDQTLP
+1 MAGKPEDDQTLAP
-13 PDNFKAGTKIADA
+13 NNNIKAATDDA
-26 ADVTMSPEHKEGL
+26 SILSEPSNSELSISPELKEGL

-54 NKASTDTEHD
+54 HKASTDTEHD
-64 VTLGALPSHHKHVDS
+64 VTLGASHQHKHIDS
-79 TMNLQIPK
+79 TMNLQIPQ
-87 FDPNGATMPPSGY
+87 FVMGA
-100 PAPKHD
+100 APKND
-106 PNDMTLAPS
+106 P
-115 GYSAPKHDPNDMT
+115 
-128 LPPSGYPAP
+128 
-137 KHDPNDMTLAPS
+137 
-149 GYPAPKHDPNDMTL
+149 
-163 SNHNQAL
+163 
-170 FDSNSA
+170 NSA
-176 TMPPDGQVAASYD
+176 TMPPDGKAPAYDPSSATMPPSGNAAPKNDPNAATMPPSQSGAYDPNGSTMPPSQSGAYD

-221 GATMAPSQS
+221 GATMPPSQS
-230 GDYDPNGATM
+230 GAYDPNGATM

-260 SKSGNTAVNVG
+260 SKSGSSNTAVNVG
-271 SIKPNTGGKN
+271 SIKPNTGGSKF
-281 YPNVPGYDILGELGR
+281 PNVPGYDILGELGR

-321 GANVNPDDVARF
+321 GANVNPEDIARF

-351 YEVSEFNGTPFF
+351 YEVSEFQGAPFF
-363 SLEFVDGGPLDT
+363 SLEFVDGGPLDS
-375 KLKSEPQPADWCA
+375 KLKSEPQPAEWCA

-401 HSKQIIHRDLK
+401 HSMQIIHRDLK

-419 KDGVGK
+419 KDGIGK

-505 PVAPNVL
+505 PVAPNIL

-560 GIYTKTLKWAKRNQ
+560 GMYTKTLKWAKRNQ

-582 SALAAVTIFIGAI
+582 SAVAAVAIFLG
-595 TAAIMIRNSSIK
+595 SIYVMVLAKKAEASAKNEEILAKK
-607 ELAARDAVDAQK
+607 ELARDQ
-619 NAIAEELKS
+619 AIALELDG
-628 IRDETTPAL
+628 IRNETTPAL
-637 ITAMIFFDEKK
+637 ISAKTLFDEKK
-648 FEQAKDILGVI
+648 FEEAKDILGKV
-659 VAKTAEKE
+659 VAQTSGKD
-667 LLKEIYEPA
+667 LLKEIYESSNA
-676 KKLLDDTENRIK
+676 LLMQTEARIK
-688 ATNDLGFFV
+688 ATTDMSLFS
-697 KHYDEALFQ
+697 KHYDDALFH
-706 SSDVMGNRVEARA
+706 SSDAMGNRTEARESSISEAA
-719 KSIEEASK
+719 KG
-727 ALEIVGI
+727 LTIVGV
-734 NYIKDAKYA
+734 NYIEDKEYK
-743 LSLPSH
+743 LKLPDH
-749 LSDVEKKHLTDEA
+749 LSDAEKKQLTDEA
-762 LELAVIIARRNAI
+762 LELAVILARRNAMP
-775 LLPDISPEDLKTRS
+775 LPDISAEELKKRS

-796 EKTTGF
+796 EKTRGF
-802 AKENHIFHLVK
+802 AKENHIFHLIK
-813 GELLKT
+813 GDLLKT
-819 LSQLPESQAEL
+819 LSKLPEAQAEF
-830 EKAKA
+830 EKAKT
-835 IAPERASEFFFLGLA
+835 IAPERPSEFFFLGLG
-850 AFNQNEYAFA
+850 AFNQNDYAAA
-860 QEFFEKALRKDPEMF
+860 QDFFEKAVRKDPDMF

-881 AVCQVRQEQW
+881 AVCQVRQEQF

-925 KKSASPS
+925 KTSPTDS
-932 DFAEA
+932 DYSEA
-937 VEDFKKAKKYG
+937 FEDFKKAEKYG
-948 VPKFDVLINEGNLFF
+948 IPKFDVLVNEGNLFF
-963 EMGKFKDAQKNF
+963 EMNKFKDAQKNF
-975 EEAVLLKPTDP
+975 EEAVKLKPNDP

-992 ALCYRKAGKNVEA
+992 ALCYRKEGKNVEA
-1005 IELFTKNIKLNPI
+1005 IELFTKNIKANPI
-1018 NGDSYHWRGLAFLDL
+1018 SGDSYHWRGLAYLDL

-1041 TEDFL
+1041 TEDFI
-1046 QAGNLRFLNIDK
+1046 QAGNLRYLNKDK

-1065 AELFYATKAY
+1065 AELFYSTKNFE
-1075 DKALPLCDLAVR
+1075 KALPLCNLAVQ

-1114 SFDDY
+1114 AFDDY
-1119 FATHDPKKDM
+1119 FATHDPKKDL
-1129 PLDPNAYKGRG
+1129 PLDPLAYKGRG

-1162 LPDDTQLRVRRAML
+1162 LPDDTQSRVRRAML

-1194 SKDANQGQIIEALTM
+1194 SKDAEPGQIIEALTM
-1209 RGYLRALQNNVKGA
+1209 RGYLRATQNNIKGA

-1233 TPIPGVQ
+1233 NPTPSVQ

-1245 AGVYSISGGKLEMD
+1245 AGVYSISGGKLELD

-1268 QAELYKK
+1268 QADLYKK
-1275 KAIELLKKAMDAFPE
+1275 KAIELLKKAIEAFPE
-1290 NQRQGIWVQ
+1290 PQRQGIWGQ
-1299 AISSDDSFDPLKK
+1299 AVSSDDSFDSLKK
-1312 EAEFKALQAKYALPP
+1312 EADFKALQSKYTPAP